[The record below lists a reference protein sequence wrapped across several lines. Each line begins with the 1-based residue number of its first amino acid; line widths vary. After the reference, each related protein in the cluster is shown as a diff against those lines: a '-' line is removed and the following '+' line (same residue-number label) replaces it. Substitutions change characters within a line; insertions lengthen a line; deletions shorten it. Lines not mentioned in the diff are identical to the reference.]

1 MLRLLITFL
10 AYTAIQLF
18 QPLAAE
24 AVSLVDI
31 EGAIGPAQSDYVVRA
46 IDTANRRG
54 DEAVV
59 LRINTPGGLD
69 SSMREIIQRILA
81 SEIPVIG
88 YVAPQGARAA
98 SAGTYILYASH
109 IAAMAPATNLGAA
122 TPVQIGGMPT
132 LPTPDTKKEP
142 PKSEEQAPENDQQK
156 TQPQDSTASSAGS
169 AMENKLINDAR
180 AYISG
185 LAELRGRNQEWAEKA
200 VTEGATLTASQAL
213 KKNVINLMA
222 NDMDALLK
230 GISGLTVA
238 TSSGQKTL
246 STANANVQVIAPD
259 WRTRFL
265 GVITNPSVA
274 YILLM
279 VGIYGLVL
287 EFSNPGIG
295 AGGVVGGIS
304 LFLALYALQMLPI
317 SYSALSLI
325 LLGLGLM
332 AAEAMS
338 PSFGILGF
346 GGIIAFIFG
355 SIMLMDTDI
364 PGFQIALPIILAV
377 TAASAGLLIFVLGLL
392 FKTRHQAVVSG
403 LGTFVGETATVVGAK
418 ENGAMVKIHGELW
431 RVHCDQPLVA
441 GDRVRITQASG
452 LVLEA
457 CKEENPP

>member
-1 MLRLLITFL
+1 
-10 AYTAIQLF
+10 
-18 QPLAAE
+18 
-24 AVSLVDI
+24 
-31 EGAIGPAQSDYVVRA
+31 
-46 IDTANRRG
+46 
-54 DEAVV
+54 
-59 LRINTPGGLD
+59 
-69 SSMREIIQRILA
+69 
-81 SEIPVIG
+81 
-88 YVAPQGARAA
+88 
-98 SAGTYILYASH
+98 
-109 IAAMAPATNLGAA
+109 
-122 TPVQIGGMPT
+122 
-132 LPTPDTKKEP
+132 
-142 PKSEEQAPENDQQK
+142 EQAPENDQQK

-295 AGGVVGGIS
+295 AGG
-304 LFLALYALQMLPI
+304 
-317 SYSALSLI
+317 
-325 LLGLGLM
+325 
-332 AAEAMS
+332 
-338 PSFGILGF
+338 
-346 GGIIAFIFG
+346 
-355 SIMLMDTDI
+355 
-364 PGFQIALPIILAV
+364 
-377 TAASAGLLIFVLGLL
+377 
-392 FKTRHQAVVSG
+392 
-403 LGTFVGETATVVGAK
+403 
-418 ENGAMVKIHGELW
+418 
-431 RVHCDQPLVA
+431 
-441 GDRVRITQASG
+441 
-452 LVLEA
+452 
-457 CKEENPP
+457 

>member
-1 MLRLLITFL
+1 MLRLLATLL
-10 AYTAIQLF
+10 AFTAIQLS
-18 QPLAAE
+18 QPLTAGT
-24 AVSLVDI
+24 VSLVDI
-31 EGAIGPAQSDYVVRA
+31 DGAIGPAQADYVVRA
-46 IDTANRRG
+46 IDTAHDRG
-54 DEAVV
+54 DDAIVV
-59 LRINTPGGLD
+59 RIDTPGGLD
-69 SSMREIIQRILA
+69 GSMREIIQRILA

-132 LPTPDTKKEP
+132 LPTSDPKKEQEKEP
-142 PKSEEQAPENDQQK
+142 QK
-156 TQPQDSTASSAGS
+156 TGAQDSPTSNAGS

-185 LAELRGRNQEWAEKA
+185 LAELRGRNQQWAEKA

-213 KKNVINLMA
+213 KENVINLVA
-222 NDMDALLK
+222 EDVPALLQ
-230 GISGLTVA
+230 GISGSTVT
-238 TSSGQKTL
+238 TSTGQKTL
-246 STANANVQVIAPD
+246 NTANASVAVIAPD

-265 GVITNPSVA
+265 GIITNPSVA

-317 SYSALSLI
+317 SYSALGLI

-332 AAEAMS
+332 TAEALS

-346 GGIIAFIFG
+346 GGIVAFLFG
-355 SIMLMDTDI
+355 SIMLMDTDV
-364 PGFQIALPIILAV
+364 PGFQIALPVILAL

-392 FKTRHQAVVSG
+392 FKTRRQPVVSG
-403 LGTFVGETATVVGAK
+403 LGTFVGETATVVSAR

-431 RVHCDQPLVA
+431 QVHCNQPLAA
-441 GDRVRITQASG
+441 GDRVRITQATG

-457 CKEENPP
+457 CKEETPQ